1 MAEFDPTQDRLTI
14 NLSFSDFERLE
25 QNLFIS
31 NKLLE
36 LSERG
41 VFSNHHVDL
50 VSILSLL
57 ISDSISMMKHPDY

>member
-1 MAEFDPTQDRLTI
+1 MAAFDPTQDRQTI
-14 NLSFSDFERLE
+14 NVSFSDFERLE

-41 VFSNHHVDL
+41 VFVNHHIDL
-50 VSILSLL
+50 FSILSLL
-57 ISDSISMMKHPDY
+57 ISDSISIMKHSDY